1 MLHQNCFHHH
11 RPCSDPNGSQSP
23 NNKFEAE
30 QIIDSRRRQQ
40 QQQQSIFPQTLSA
53 ASSCTLAVNN
63 NNGLVGNP
71 TPGSTPKIERK
82 SKRISNIFVS
92 FLKKFLNNF

>member
-1 MLHQNCFHHH
+1 MFQQNYFHHH

-23 NNKFEAE
+23 TE
-30 QIIDSRRRQQ
+30 QNIIDSRIQQ
-40 QQQQSIFPQTLSA
+40 INHHQLFPQTLSA
-53 ASSCTLAVNN
+53 ASSCTLAV

-92 FLKKFLNNF
+92 FLNKFYIFLLI

>member
-1 MLHQNCFHHH
+1 MFQQNYFNQ
-11 RPCSDPNGSQSP
+11 RPCSDPNSHSP
-23 NNKFEAE
+23 ISRLENE
-30 QIIDSRRRQQ
+30 QITI
-40 QQQQSIFPQTLSA
+40 QQSNQQNFPQTLSA

-63 NNGLVGNP
+63 GLVATHP

-92 FLKKFLNNF
+92 FN